1 MTLGIL
7 IALAGAAFVL
17 DKGSDYYVNS
27 AWDKERKPAFSK
39 TYKEYKQILKSKG
52 IEDVPTKD
60 LIEDL
65 WQSGAV
71 NEKTYKK
78 ALSYYKKLEDA
89 ETSDGTFWDG
99 LGDWW
104 NTSVA
109 NKETYQQGVEL
120 YKIIAENA
128 PNLNWTKGKTYDEI
142 VSAVNGAF
150 KSGLPKID
158 DAPTPQYLDTMFAN
172 TQIAVTDPKEWTSA
186 ELAELHNINFDPNHY
201 YDLIKQ
207 GTEANIAAG
216 EFTNR
221 QLETLANSQDT
232 KNVTSYLDSIR
243 NAKAEALANGATMG
257 ARAAAEVLANS
268 EAINAQANT
277 QAQLANTKAQ
287 NMDALLQAD
296 AKANLSARQ
305 YFDQLANALGSDAV
319 ANYTADVDRYGQE
332 VLTNADLY
340 KADQELRAQHIISN
354 AAMYREYLDSQ
365 GAINLYKNKNE
376 LEANE
381 YSWLFQKAL
390 EANGGDVYNAQHVVN
405 DYIFNNINR
414 NKGNDRTT
422 YINDLIS

>member
-1 MTLGIL
+1 
-7 IALAGAAFVL
+7 
-17 DKGSDYYVNS
+17 
-27 AWDKERKPAFSK
+27 
-39 TYKEYKQILKSKG
+39 
-52 IEDVPTKD
+52 
-60 LIEDL
+60 
-65 WQSGAV
+65 
-71 NEKTYKK
+71 
-78 ALSYYKKLEDA
+78 
-89 ETSDGTFWDG
+89 
-99 LGDWW
+99 
-104 NTSVA
+104 
-109 NKETYQQGVEL
+109 
-120 YKIIAENA
+120 
-128 PNLNWTKGKTYDEI
+128 
-142 VSAVNGAF
+142 
-150 KSGLPKID
+150 
-158 DAPTPQYLDTMFAN
+158 MFAN

-207 GTEANIAAG
+207 GTEANLVAG

-221 QLETLANSQDT
+221 QLDALANSQDT

-243 NAKAEALANGATMG
+243 NAKAEALSNGATMG
-257 ARAAAEVLANS
+257 AKAAAEVLSNV

-305 YFDQLANALGSDAV
+305 YFDQLATALGTDAV
-319 ANYTADVDRYGQE
+319 EHYTHDVNRYGQE

-340 KADQELRAQHIISN
+340 QADQELRAQRIISN
-354 AAMYREYLDSQ
+354 SAMYREYMDSQ
-365 GAINLYKNKNE
+365 GAIDLYKTKNE

-381 YSWLFQKAL
+381 YTWLFQKAL
-390 EANGGDVYNAQHVVN
+390 EANGGNVYDAQHVVN

>member
-1 MTLGIL
+1 MTLAIIL
-7 IALAGAAFVL
+7 AIAGAAFIL
-17 DKGSDYYVNS
+17 DKGSDYYVNT
-27 AWDKERKPAFSK
+27 AWSKDRKQAFSK
-39 TYKEYKQILKSKG
+39 TYKEYKQTLKDKG
-52 IEDVPTKD
+52 LEDVDTKD

-65 WQSGAV
+65 WQSGSID
-71 NEKTYKK
+71 EDTYKK
-78 ALSYYKKLEDA
+78 ALSYYEKLEDA
-89 ETSDGTFWDG
+89 ETSDGTFWDA

-104 NTSVA
+104 NTASA
-109 NKETYQQGVEL
+109 DKETYQQGIEL
-120 YKIIAENA
+120 YKIIAEHA
-128 PNLNWTKGKTYDEI
+128 PELSWAKGKSYDEI
-142 VSAVNGAF
+142 VSTVNNAF
-150 KSGLPKID
+150 KSGLPKIE

-207 GTEANIAAG
+207 GTEANIVAG

-221 QLETLANSQDT
+221 QLDTLANSQDT

-243 NAKAEALANGATMG
+243 NAKAEALSNGATMG
-257 ARAAAEVLANS
+257 AKAAAEVLSNV

-305 YFDQLANALGSDAV
+305 YFDQLATTLGSDAV
-319 ANYTADVDRYGQE
+319 ANYTQDVNRYGQE

-340 KADQELRAQHIISN
+340 QADQELRAQRIISN
-354 AAMYREYLDSQ
+354 SAMYREYMENQ
-365 GAINLYKNKNE
+365 GLINLYRTKNE

-381 YSWLFQKAL
+381 YTWLFQKAL
-390 EANGGDVYNAQHVVN
+390 EANGGDVYGAQHVVN

-414 NKGNDRTT
+414 NKDNDRMT